1 MILLLRPVLPLP
13 QLSIT
18 LFFGELEVHFL
29 GGAEHISALSLMLLL
44 GVLKHLII
52 VNCLLIIG
60 ANHFKNVHSYVL
72 SNLS

>member
-1 MILLLRPVLPLP
+1 
-13 QLSIT
+13 
-18 LFFGELEVHFL
+18 
-29 GGAEHISALSLMLLL
+29 MLLL